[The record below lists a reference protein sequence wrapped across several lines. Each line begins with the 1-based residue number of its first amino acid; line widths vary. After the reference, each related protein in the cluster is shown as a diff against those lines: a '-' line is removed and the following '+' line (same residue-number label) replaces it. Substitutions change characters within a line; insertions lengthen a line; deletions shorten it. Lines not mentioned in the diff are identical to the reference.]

1 MEITY
6 PTKVKK
12 LGDSLAVII
21 PKEHLKFKKEKIEVG
36 QVVLVTIK
44 TNYDGE

>member
-6 PTKVKK
+6 PNRVRK

-21 PKEHLKFKKEKIEVG
+21 PKEYLKHKKENIEVG
-36 QVVLVTIK
+36 QVVQVTIK
-44 TNYDGE
+44 TNYEVE

>member
-1 MEITY
+1 MELTY

-21 PKEHLKFKKEKIEVG
+21 PREYLKHKKENIEVG
-36 QVVLVTIK
+36 DVVLVTIK
-44 TNYDGE
+44 TNYEGE

>member
-6 PTKVKK
+6 PNRVRK

-21 PKEHLKFKKEKIEVG
+21 PKEYLKHREKIEIG

-44 TNYDGE
+44 TDYDGK

>member
-21 PKEHLKFKKEKIEVG
+21 PMEHIKYRKEKINVG
-36 QVVLVTIK
+36 DIVLVTIK
-44 TNYDGE
+44 TNFEG